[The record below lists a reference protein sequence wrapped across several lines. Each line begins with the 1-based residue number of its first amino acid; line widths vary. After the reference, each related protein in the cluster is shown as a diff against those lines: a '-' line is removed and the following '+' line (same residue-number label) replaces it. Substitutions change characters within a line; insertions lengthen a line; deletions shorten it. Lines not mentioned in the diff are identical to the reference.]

1 MPLACSVPRSCSRCG
16 STGNEF
22 PRHRKV
28 KGDGLSSWCKPCWR
42 SYRQQLWT
50 SRPETK
56 QANYERLHRWNKDHP
71 AANRVRQKRHFDR
84 DPERVR
90 RLSAASK
97 RRNLPRVL
105 ARNGKRRAAKIGATP
120 LWANVPAINE
130 IYELAALRTR
140 LSGVKHV
147 VDHDVPLIHE
157 KVCGLHCEFNLRVI
171 TDAENS
177 RKGNRF
183 TVQ

>member
-1 MPLACSVPRSCSRCG
+1 VSLACSVPRSCSRCG

-22 PRHRKV
+22 PRHRLV

-56 QANYERLHRWNKDHP
+56 QANYERLRRWNKDHP
-71 AANRVRQKRHFDR
+71 AALRAR
-84 DPERVR
+84 
-90 RLSAASK
+90 SK
-97 RRNLPRVL
+97 AWACRNLPKVL
-105 ARNGKRRAAKIGATP
+105 AKNGKRRAAKIGATP
-120 LWANVPAINE
+120 LWANVSAINE

-157 KVCGLHCEFNLRVI
+157 NVCGLHCEFNLRVI

-177 RKGNRF
+177 SKGNRF